1 MRKPAKLFVA
11 VSATLAVLGALAF
24 SAQASAADQS
34 EMVAAGKKIVNN
46 RKEGNCLACH
56 DIKGA
61 MLPGNIGPALVNV
74 KQRFPDK
81 AKLFA
86 QIWDPTKNNPRTIMP
101 PFGRNGILT
110 KAQIEK
116 VVDYIYTL

>member
-1 MRKPAKLFVA
+1 MRKPAKLIA
-11 VSATLAVLGALAF
+11 AIGATATVLGALAF
-24 SAQASAADQS
+24 STQALAADHS
-34 EMVAAGKKIVNN
+34 EMVAEGKKIVEN

-56 DIKGA
+56 DIQGA
-61 MLPGNIGPALVNV
+61 TLPGNIGPALVNM

-86 QIWDPTKNNPRTIMP
+86 QIWDPTQNNARTIMP

-110 KAQIEK
+110 KDQINK
-116 VVDYIYTL
+116 VVEYIYTL